1 MANLVTGRHG
11 DMAAAV
17 PPEVAMAS
25 RELLALR
32 DELRPWSEKFQ
43 DTYKRRP
50 NAADAAKSAVPG
62 LLSKF
67 RRYNALRKQVSL
79 SLWQPWNTVIKVTMF
94 QLDAKDFEALKDLM
108 QRPQPPSPT
117 VSVAPSQASTL
128 ATTLTDSGMA
138 ALLPDLES
146 SLPKLPEAGKLDG
159 QTKDSFK
166 LWRRVNPGY
175 AATPAVRGAPM
186 KELYTFNPEMGKNW
200 ENHRGK
206 SLFTDYMRESIRL
219 HVNLK
224 STSH

>member
-67 RRYNALRKQVSL
+67 RRYNALRK
-79 SLWQPWNTVIKVTMF
+79 